1 MPYRL
6 GKKPARPDA
15 VSFRFAAF
23 FNAAHL
29 PTPPMAFGHV
39 YGPDQ
44 QLPWGM
50 LANDDYADCVFAGAA
65 HETMIWTNEA
75 HNLAS
80 FDDAAVLSDYAAVT
94 GFNPDDPSTDQGTD
108 MQQAASYRRKTGIL
122 DAKGQRHK
130 IDSYVALTPGDANQL
145 ALAAYLLGAVG
156 VGLRFPESAMNQF
169 EAREPWTIV
178 DQQTPA
184 GGHYV
189 PCVGRNSHGHF
200 LVVTWGRIQA
210 MTPEFYA
217 RYCDEAVAYLSI
229 EALTNEL
236 SPEGFDV
243 SRLREALRSI
253 PTVS

>member
-1 MPYRL
+1 MLKL
-6 GKKPARPDA
+6 GKKPARPGA
-15 VSFRFAAF
+15 VQFRFGAF
-23 FNAAHL
+23 FNAEKL

-39 YGPDQ
+39 YGSEQ

-50 LANDDYADCVFAGAA
+50 LANDQWADCVFAGAA

-75 HNLAS
+75 HGLAA
-80 FDDAAVLSDYAAVT
+80 FDDACVLSDYAAVT
-94 GFNPDDPSTDQGTD
+94 GFDPDDPSTDQGTD

-122 DAKGQRHK
+122 DAGGRRHK
-130 IDSYVALTPGDANQL
+130 IDSYVGLIPGDANQL

-156 VGLRFPESAMNQF
+156 VGLRFPDSAMSQF

-200 LVVTWGRIQA
+200 LVITWGRLQA

-217 RYCDEAVAYLSI
+217 RYCDETVAYLSI
-229 EALTNEL
+229 EALSKNL
-236 SPEGFDV
+236 SPEGFDAAQL
-243 SRLREALRSI
+243 SAALRSI
-253 PTVS
+253 PTTS